1 LVLRQTLG
9 PVWIGLSV
17 GTGLAAAVSMLLLST
32 AGAAAIG
39 RMVDVLDPVAYVAGL
54 LVILAACLAATS
66 IPATRAARVDPMKTL
81 RAE

>member
-1 LVLRQTLG
+1 
-9 PVWIGLSV
+9 
-17 GTGLAAAVSMLLLST
+17 MLLLST

-39 RMVDVLDPVAYVAGL
+39 RMVQVLDPVAYAAGL